1 MLWADKACSLNRS
14 AEGGNTKS
22 DSSSWKPSHSTKS
35 KKALSIHTKT
45 SLSKSSSSKLLLHSG
60 WSSGSKYSNAYYL
73 SLNERRKTSEHEQLV
88 TKQAEECAK
97 NQIKLL
103 KKSFELEKK

>member
-35 KKALSIHTKT
+35 KKALSIHTKS
-45 SLSKSSSSKLLLHSG
+45 SLSKSPSSKLLLHSG

-88 TKQAEECAK
+88 TKQAEESAK